1 MIAKI
6 DKIVEAYAATGR
18 DLDFDPRT
26 HTYRYRGERYY
37 CGKPITSVT
46 QFLEVVK
53 NRNYENIPVHHRNNA
68 ALVGSL
74 VHAVTEAIDNNQ
86 EIDEWEMCHKILSEN
101 GYISSDTT
109 SSEIEYYIALMSN
122 DIANFKKTYVDGMKF
137 YGIEHYACEV
147 RVFNKELGYAG
158 TIDRISVI
166 DDEPYI
172 LDIKTSKNIEPAHRL
187 QVIAYGMCR
196 PRIAEEINYAI
207 LQLKKTDSGVQF
219 NLGKFP
225 YDSYLEE
232 TVRAAK
238 KIHEFCV
245 YEGLM

>member
-1 MIAKI
+1 MAAQIEKV
-6 DKIVEAYAATGR
+6 VEEYTDTGK
-18 DLDFDPRT
+18 DIDFDPRT
-26 HTYRYRGERYY
+26 HTYTYRGERYY
-37 CGKPITSVT
+37 YGTPIVSVT
-46 QFLEVVK
+46 QFLAVVK
-53 NRNYENIPVHHRNNA
+53 NRNYENIPPHRKNNA
-68 ALVGSL
+68 ALIGSL
-74 VHAVTEAIDNNQ
+74 VHAVTEAIDNGQ

-101 GYISSDTT
+101 GYISSETT
-109 SSEIEYYIALMSN
+109 SNEIEYYIALMSN
-122 DIANFKKTYVDGMKF
+122 DIADFKKTYVDGMKF
-137 YGIEHYACEV
+137 YGIEHYACEM

-158 TIDRISVI
+158 TIDRISII

-172 LDIKTSKNIEPAHRL
+172 IDIKTSKNIEPAHRL

-219 NLGKFP
+219 NLEKFK

-232 TVRAAK
+232 VVRAAK
-238 KIHEFCV
+238 KVHEFCV

>member
-1 MIAKI
+1 MTAQIE
-6 DKIVEAYAATGR
+6 KIVEAYVATGK
-18 DLDFDPRT
+18 DLGFDPRT
-26 HTYRYRGERYY
+26 HTYTYCGERYY
-37 CGKPITSVT
+37 CGKLITSVT

-74 VHAVTEAIDNNQ
+74 VHAVTEAIDNGE
-86 EIDEWEMCHKILSEN
+86 EIDEWEMCHEILSEN

-147 RVFNKELGYAG
+147 RVFNTELGYAG

-166 DDEPYI
+166 RDEPYI

-187 QVIAYGMCR
+187 QVIAYGMCNR
-196 PRIAEEINYAI
+196 SIGKEINYAI

-219 NLGKFP
+219 NLEKFQ
-225 YDSYLEE
+225 YDDYLVE
-232 TVRAAK
+232 TVCAAK
-238 KIHEFCV
+238 KVHEFLV
-245 YEGLM
+245 YEGLV